1 MQREALLS
9 NVYVCGKKAKGHL
22 LPATEFLLSSSLTFE
37 ITPKSVQF
45 LSQAFNYDH
54 RTWFKF
60 VIIHDTITP
69 THCKMKTND
78 HDRYYRMFVCNG
90 SALTRHSVI
99 YIDALAHILTDIEND
114 PDCTFDAKYYPYL
127 NTYRELVACKESK
140 RGGVLCKDRISQLK
154 YSLNSEIKKHFECM
168 KVVSAGSGTVF
179 VHNGTSPEHGEKYG
193 ICLNTKS
200 GHYKP
205 SLKDVEL
212 AKRILLDIISKVSC
226 SKTREQFKVI
236 AQYKPNKKTL
246 KKIFGE
252 NIAETK
258 VGLCIPKKKQT
269 HHSHRHRH
277 RHRRLLRRTVKNKK

>member
-1 MQREALLS
+1 MQGGEALLS

-22 LPATEFLLSSSLTFE
+22 LPATEFLLSASLTFE

-45 LSQAFNYDH
+45 LSQLFNYDRH
-54 RTWFKF
+54 TWFKF
-60 VIIHDTITP
+60 VIIHDTIT
-69 THCKMKTND
+69 CKTKTND
-78 HDRYYRMFVCNG
+78 HDQDRYYRMFVCNG
-90 SALTRHSVI
+90 STLTRHSVI

-114 PDCTFDAKYYPYL
+114 PDCTLDAKYYPYL
-127 NTYRELVACKESK
+127 KTYRELVACKESK
-140 RGGVLCKDRISQLK
+140 RGGVLCKDRIRQLK
-154 YSLNSEIKKHFECM
+154 YSLNSEINKHFECM

-179 VHNGTSPEHGEKYG
+179 VHNGASVEHGEKYH

-200 GHYKP
+200 GHYRP

-212 AKRILLDIISKVSC
+212 AKRVLLDIIRKVSC

-258 VGLCIPKKKQT
+258 VGLCLPKKKQG
-269 HHSHRHRH
+269 S
-277 RHRRLLRRTVKNKK
+277 RRRRRIRLIRRTIKNKK

>member
-1 MQREALLS
+1 MQGGEALLS
-9 NVYVCGKKAKGHL
+9 NVYVCSKKAKGHL
-22 LPATEFLLSSSLTFE
+22 LPATEFLLSASLTFE

-60 VIIHDTITP
+60 VIIHDTIT
-69 THCKMKTND
+69 CKTKTND
-78 HDRYYRMFVCNG
+78 RDRYYRMFVCNG
-90 SALTRHSVI
+90 STLTRHSVI
-99 YIDALAHILTDIEND
+99 YIDALAHILTDIENN
-114 PDCTFDAKYYPYL
+114 PGCTLDAKYYPYL

-179 VHNGTSPEHGEKYG
+179 VHNSPEHGEKYG

-200 GHYKP
+200 GHYRP
-205 SLKDVEL
+205 SLKDIEL
-212 AKRILLDIISKVSC
+212 AKRILLDIIRKVSC

-258 VGLCIPKKKQT
+258 VGLCLPKRNR
-269 HHSHRHRH
+269 S
-277 RHRRLLRRTVKNKK
+277 RRGYRRTIKNKI

>member
-1 MQREALLS
+1 MQKETETLLS

-22 LPATEFLLSSSLTFE
+22 LPATEFLLSLSLTFE

-45 LSQAFNYDH
+45 LTQTFNYEH
-54 RTWFKF
+54 STWFKF
-60 VIIHDTITP
+60 VIIRDTIT
-69 THCKMKTND
+69 CKTKTKTKPND
-78 HDRYYRMFVCNG
+78 QPYYRMFVCNG
-90 SALTRHSVI
+90 STITRHSVI
-99 YIDALAHILTDIEND
+99 YIDALARILTDIEND
-114 PDCTFDAKYYPYL
+114 PDCTLDAKYYPYL

-140 RGGVLCKDRISQLK
+140 RGGDLCKDRLRQLK
-154 YSLNSEIKKHFECM
+154 YSLNSEINKHFECM
-168 KVVSAGSGTVF
+168 KAVSAGSGTVF
-179 VHNGTSPEHGEKYG
+179 THTHKSLKHGEKYG

-212 AKRILLDIISKVSC
+212 AKRILLDIISKISC

-258 VGLCIPKKKQT
+258 VGLCLPKKKQR
-269 HHSHRHRH
+269 S
-277 RHRRLLRRTVKNKK
+277 RRLIRRTVKNKK

>member
-1 MQREALLS
+1 MQRERETLLS

-45 LSQAFNYDH
+45 LSQVFNYDH

-60 VIIHDTITP
+60 VIIHDTIT
-69 THCKMKTND
+69 CKTKTND

-90 SALTRHSVI
+90 STVTRHSVI
-99 YIDALAHILTDIEND
+99 YIDALAHILTNIEND
-114 PDCTFDAKYYPYL
+114 PDCTLDTKYYPYL
-127 NTYRELVACKESK
+127 KTYRELVACKESK
-140 RGGVLCKDRISQLK
+140 KGGIICKDRIRQLK
-154 YSLNSEIKKHFECM
+154 YSLNSEINKHFECM

-179 VHNGTSPEHGEKYG
+179 IQNDKTRQHGEKYV

-212 AKRILLDIISKVSC
+212 AKRILLDIIHKVNC
-226 SKTREQFKVI
+226 TKTREQFKVI
-236 AQYKPNKKTL
+236 VQYKPNKKTL
-246 KKIFGE
+246 KKMFGE

-258 VGLCIPKKKQT
+258 VGLCLPKKKQR
-269 HHSHRHRH
+269 SR
-277 RHRRLLRRTVKNKK
+277 RHRRRLIRRTVKNKK

>member
-60 VIIHDTITP
+60 VIIHDTITRK
-69 THCKMKTND
+69 TKTND
-78 HDRYYRMFVCNG
+78 HYRMFVCNG
-90 SALTRHSVI
+90 STLTRHSVI
-99 YIDALAHILTDIEND
+99 YIDALAHILTNIEND
-114 PDCTFDAKYYPYL
+114 PNCTLDAKYYPYL

-168 KVVSAGSGTVF
+168 KTVSAGSGTVF
-179 VHNGTSPEHGEKYG
+179 VHNSPEHGEKYG

-258 VGLCIPKKKQT
+258 VGLCLPKKKQR
-269 HHSHRHRH
+269 SRRHRH
-277 RHRRLLRRTVKNKK
+277 RLLRRTVKNKK

>member
-1 MQREALLS
+1 MQGGEALLS

-60 VIIHDTITP
+60 VIIHDTIT
-69 THCKMKTND
+69 CKTKN
-78 HDRYYRMFVCNG
+78 DRYYRMFVCNG
-90 SALTRHSVI
+90 STLTRHSVI

-114 PDCTFDAKYYPYL
+114 PNCTLDAKYYPYL

-140 RGGVLCKDRISQLK
+140 RGGVLCKDRIRQLK

-179 VHNGTSPEHGEKYG
+179 VHNSPEHGEKYG

-212 AKRILLDIISKVSC
+212 AKQILLDIISKVSC

-258 VGLCIPKKKQT
+258 VGLCLPKKKQ
-269 HHSHRHRH
+269 SRR
-277 RHRRLLRRTVKNKK
+277 RRLIRRTIKNKK

>member
-1 MQREALLS
+1 MQRGRETLLS
-9 NVYVCGKKAKGHL
+9 NLYVCGKKAKGHL
-22 LPATEFLLSSSLTFE
+22 SPATEFLLSSSLTFE
-37 ITPKSVQF
+37 VTPKSVQF
-45 LSQAFNYDH
+45 LTQTFNYEH

-60 VIIHDTITP
+60 VIIHDTIT
-69 THCKMKTND
+69 CKTKTKPND
-78 HDRYYRMFVCNG
+78 QPYYRMFVCNG
-90 SALTRHSVI
+90 STITRHSVI
-99 YIDALAHILTDIEND
+99 YIDALARILTDIEND
-114 PDCTFDAKYYPYL
+114 PDCTLDAKYYPYL

-140 RGGVLCKDRISQLK
+140 RGGVICKDRIRQLK
-154 YSLNSEIKKHFECM
+154 YSLNSEINKHFECM

-179 VHNGTSPEHGEKYG
+179 THTHTHSHKSPERGEKYG

-212 AKRILLDIISKVSC
+212 AKRILLDIISKISC

-258 VGLCIPKKKQT
+258 VGLCLPKKKQR
-269 HHSHRHRH
+269 S
-277 RHRRLLRRTVKNKK
+277 RRGYRRTIKNKK

>member
-1 MQREALLS
+1 MQKERETLLS
-9 NVYVCGKKAKGHL
+9 NVYVCGKNAKGHL

-45 LSQAFNYDH
+45 LTQTFNYER

-60 VIIHDTITP
+60 VIIRDTIT
-69 THCKMKTND
+69 CKTKTKPND
-78 HDRYYRMFVCNG
+78 QPYYRMFVCNG
-90 SALTRHSVI
+90 STITRHSVI
-99 YIDALAHILTDIEND
+99 YIDALARILTDLEND
-114 PDCTFDAKYYPYL
+114 PACTLDAKYYPYL
-127 NTYRELVACKESK
+127 TTYRELVACKESK
-140 RGGVLCKDRISQLK
+140 RGGVICKDRIRQLK
-154 YSLNSEIKKHFECM
+154 YSLNSEINKHFECM
-168 KVVSAGSGTVF
+168 KAVSAGSGTVF
-179 VHNGTSPEHGEKYG
+179 THKTLKHGEKYG

-212 AKRILLDIISKVSC
+212 AKRILLDIISKINC

-236 AQYKPNKKTL
+236 AQYKSNKKTL

-258 VGLCIPKKKQT
+258 VGLCLPKKNQ
-269 HHSHRHRH
+269 SRRS
-277 RHRRLLRRTVKNKK
+277 RRLLRRTIKNKK

>member
-1 MQREALLS
+1 MQGGEALLS

-22 LPATEFLLSSSLTFE
+22 LPATEFLLSASLTFE

-45 LSQAFNYDH
+45 LSQLFNYDH

-60 VIIHDTITP
+60 VIIHDTIT
-69 THCKMKTND
+69 CKTKTND
-78 HDRYYRMFVCNG
+78 HRDHYRMFVCNG
-90 SALTRHSVI
+90 STLTRHSVI

-114 PDCTFDAKYYPYL
+114 PDCTLDAKYYPYL
-127 NTYRELVACKESK
+127 NTYRELVVCKESK
-140 RGGVLCKDRISQLK
+140 RGGVLCKDRIRQLK
-154 YSLNSEIKKHFECM
+154 YSLNSEINKHFECM

-179 VHNGTSPEHGEKYG
+179 VHNGTSAEHGEKYG

-212 AKRILLDIISKVSC
+212 AKRVLLDIIRNVSC

-258 VGLCIPKKKQT
+258 VGLCLPKKKQR
-269 HHSHRHRH
+269 SRR
-277 RHRRLLRRTVKNKK
+277 RRRLRLIRRTIKNKK

>member
-1 MQREALLS
+1 
-9 NVYVCGKKAKGHL
+9 
-22 LPATEFLLSSSLTFE
+22 
-37 ITPKSVQF
+37 
-45 LSQAFNYDH
+45 
-54 RTWFKF
+54 
-60 VIIHDTITP
+60 
-69 THCKMKTND
+69 
-78 HDRYYRMFVCNG
+78 
-90 SALTRHSVI
+90 
-99 YIDALAHILTDIEND
+99 
-114 PDCTFDAKYYPYL
+114 
-127 NTYRELVACKESK
+127 
-140 RGGVLCKDRISQLK
+140 
-154 YSLNSEIKKHFECM
+154 M

-179 VHNGTSPEHGEKYG
+179 IQNDKTRQHGEKYV

>member
-1 MQREALLS
+1 MQGGEALLS

-60 VIIHDTITP
+60 VIIHDTIT
-69 THCKMKTND
+69 CKTKND
-78 HDRYYRMFVCNG
+78 RYRMFVCNG
-90 SALTRHSVI
+90 SPLTRHSVI
-99 YIDALAHILTDIEND
+99 YIDALGHILTDIENN
-114 PDCTFDAKYYPYL
+114 PGCTLDAKYYPYL

-179 VHNGTSPEHGEKYG
+179 VHNSPEHGEKYG

-212 AKRILLDIISKVSC
+212 AKRILLDIIRKVSC

-258 VGLCIPKKKQT
+258 VGLCLPKKKQR
-269 HHSHRHRH
+269 SRR
-277 RHRRLLRRTVKNKK
+277 RRRRRLIRRTIKNKK

>member
-9 NVYVCGKKAKGHL
+9 NVYVCSKKAKGHL

-45 LSQAFNYDH
+45 LSEMFNYDH

-60 VIIHDTITP
+60 VIIHDTIT
-69 THCKMKTND
+69 CKTKTNDHD

-90 SALTRHSVI
+90 SAITRHSVI
-99 YIDALAHILTDIEND
+99 YIDAMAHILMDIEND
-114 PDCTFDAKYYPYL
+114 PDCTLDAKYYPYL

-140 RGGVLCKDRISQLK
+140 RGGVCKDRIRQLK
-154 YSLNSEIKKHFECM
+154 YSLNSEINKHFECM
-168 KVVSAGSGTVF
+168 KTVSAGSGTVF
-179 VHNGTSPEHGEKYG
+179 VHNSPEHGEKYD

-212 AKRILLDIISKVSC
+212 AKRILLDIISKVSS
-226 SKTREQFKVI
+226 SKTREQFNVI

-258 VGLCIPKKKQT
+258 AGLCLPKKKQ
-269 HHSHRHRH
+269 S
-277 RHRRLLRRTVKNKK
+277 RRRRRILRRTVKNNIKI

>member
-1 MQREALLS
+1 MQREREALLS

-69 THCKMKTND
+69 AHCKTKN
-78 HDRYYRMFVCNG
+78 YRMFVCNG
-90 SALTRHSVI
+90 STVTRHSVI

-127 NTYRELVACKESK
+127 NTYRELVACKDSK
-140 RGGVLCKDRISQLK
+140 RGGTLCKDRIRQLK
-154 YSLNSEIKKHFECM
+154 YSLNSEINKHFECM

-179 VHNGTSPEHGEKYG
+179 VHNDNNPEHGEKYG

-205 SLKDVEL
+205 SLKDIEL

-246 KKIFGE
+246 KKIFGK
-252 NIAETK
+252 IS
-258 VGLCIPKKKQT
+258 PKPKLDCAFP
-269 HHSHRHRH
+269 R
-277 RHRRLLRRTVKNKK
+277 KNRGVVIVVVFVLFVEP

>member
-1 MQREALLS
+1 MQIERETLLS

-37 ITPKSVQF
+37 VTPQSVQF
-45 LSQAFNYDH
+45 LTQAFNYDH

-60 VIIHDTITP
+60 VIIRDTIT
-69 THCKMKTND
+69 CKTKTKTKPND
-78 HDRYYRMFVCNG
+78 QPYYRMFVCNG
-90 SALTRHSVI
+90 STLTRHSVI
-99 YIDALAHILTDIEND
+99 YIDALARILTDIEND
-114 PDCTFDAKYYPYL
+114 PDCTLDAKYYPYL
-127 NTYRELVACKESK
+127 TTYRELVACKESK
-140 RGGVLCKDRISQLK
+140 RGGVLCKDRINQLK
-154 YSLNSEIKKHFECM
+154 SSLNSEIKKHFECM

-179 VHNGTSPEHGEKYG
+179 VHNSLKHGEKYG

-212 AKRILLDIISKVSC
+212 AKRILLDIISKISS

-258 VGLCIPKKKQT
+258 VGLCLPKRNR
-269 HHSHRHRH
+269 S
-277 RHRRLLRRTVKNKK
+277 RRGYRRTIKNKQ

>member
-1 MQREALLS
+1 MQGGEALLS

-22 LPATEFLLSSSLTFE
+22 LPATEFLLSASLTFE

-60 VIIHDTITP
+60 VIIHDTIT
-69 THCKMKTND
+69 CKTKN
-78 HDRYYRMFVCNG
+78 DRYRMSVCNG
-90 SALTRHSVI
+90 STLTRHSVI
-99 YIDALAHILTDIEND
+99 YIDALAHILTDIENN
-114 PDCTFDAKYYPYL
+114 PGCTLDAKYYPYL
-127 NTYRELVACKESK
+127 NTYRELVACKESTS
-140 RGGVLCKDRISQLK
+140 GAVIGEDRISQLK

-179 VHNGTSPEHGEKYG
+179 VHNSPEHGEKYG

-200 GHYKP
+200 GHYRP

-212 AKRILLDIISKVSC
+212 AKRILLDIIRKVSC

-258 VGLCIPKKKQT
+258 VGLCLPKKKQRS
-269 HHSHRHRH
+269 HH
-277 RHRRLLRRTVKNKK
+277 HRRRRRGYRRTIKNKI